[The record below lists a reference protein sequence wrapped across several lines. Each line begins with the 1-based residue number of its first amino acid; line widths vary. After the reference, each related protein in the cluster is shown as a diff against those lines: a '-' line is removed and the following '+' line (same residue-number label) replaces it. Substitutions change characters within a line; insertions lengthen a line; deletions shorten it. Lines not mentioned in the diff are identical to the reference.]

1 MEKLQIPEWNDI
13 ERYFK
18 DPELITAE
26 ILFVGLT
33 LCNVFVMYRL
43 FLDVIPYPI
52 FVTWWQLAQGLLV
65 AYVCGELG
73 KEFPKFAYFPKVEI
87 NENMLKVLFVPSIF
101 YCLMLVLSNYLLF
114 KTPCIASYPVLV
126 SFTVVFHHLTRFVGC
141 GEEYMPLRWKSIVF
155 LLAAFVIGCFD
166 SKTTG
171 KGVLI
176 WALLYALF
184 SAIFRAGFM
193 QKIMHLVDGKGN
205 TLHNNQ
211 HLLGVLL
218 LPILILLS
226 GEWAVFGHMPY
237 NILSLYTWQMWGCLI
252 TVGTLPFIKNVISN
266 RLVRRTGQGPWRF
279 LEIISI
285 VLVFFIGMAY
295 NAPSFLGYVSII
307 CVIIGRCLGA
317 FDVMLNAS
325 DYMMAED
332 ERNRKTSKANYAK
345 SRQGTQASK
354 PFLYS
359 GDNEEDEEESSFS
372 SNDSRSYQ
380 GSQDYDDKD
389 SVNSSSQQYSVHKG
403 TSRMD
408 SSSNQ
413 TSHAGMSLDDS
424 RRGSKIS
431 DAKAAGHS
439 TSFHSKS
446 KLSRNYSSKKQDLVD
461 SQA

>member
-1 MEKLQIPEWNDI
+1 MEKLNLPEWTDI

-26 ILFVGLT
+26 VLFVGLT

-43 FLDVIPYPI
+43 FLDVIPFPI

-87 NENMLKVLFVPSIF
+87 NENMLKVLFIPSIF
-101 YCLMLVLSNYLLF
+101 YCLMLVLSNYLLY

-155 LLAAFVIGCFD
+155 LLAAFVLGCFD

-171 KGVLI
+171 KGVI
-176 WALLYALF
+176 VWALLYALF

-211 HLLGVLL
+211 HLLGVIM
-218 LPILILLS
+218 LPVLILIS
-226 GEWAVFGHMPY
+226 GEWNVFLHMPY
-237 NILSLYTWQMWGCLI
+237 NVTSLHTWQMWGCLV

-285 VLVFFIGMAY
+285 VLVFFIGMSY
-295 NAPSFLGYVSII
+295 NTPSFMGYLAII
-307 CVIIGRCLGA
+307 CVIIGRSLGA
-317 FDVMLNAS
+317 FDVLLNAS
-325 DYMMAED
+325 DYMLAED
-332 ERNRKTSKANYAK
+332 ERKRKTSRSNYAK

-354 PFLYS
+354 PFLS
-359 GDNEEDEEESSFS
+359 PGENDEDDESSFS
-372 SNDSRSYQ
+372 SNDSKSYQ
-380 GSQDYDDKD
+380 GSQDYDDKE
-389 SVNSSSQQYSVHKG
+389 SVNSSSQHYSVNKG

-408 SSSNQ
+408 SSSNH
-413 TSHAGMSLDDS
+413 TSHGGMSADES
-424 RRGSKIS
+424 RMGSERKS
-431 DAKAAGHS
+431 NGRMS
-439 TSFHSKS
+439 SFKSKS
-446 KLSRNYSSKKQDLVD
+446 KLSRNYSSKQQELVD

>member
-1 MEKLQIPEWNDI
+1 MEKLNLPEWNDI

-18 DPELITAE
+18 DPELLTAE
-26 ILFVGLT
+26 ILFVALT

-73 KEFPKFAYFPKVEI
+73 REFPKFAYFPKVEI

-126 SFTVVFHHLTRFVGC
+126 SFTVVFHHLTRFIGC

-155 LLAAFVIGCFD
+155 LLAAFIIGCFD
-166 SKTTG
+166 SKITG
-171 KGVLI
+171 KGVII

-211 HLLGVLL
+211 HLLGVLI

-226 GEWAVFGHMPY
+226 GEWTVFAHMPY
-237 NILSLYTWQMWGCLI
+237 NITLLHTWQTWGCLV

-266 RLVRRTGQGPWRF
+266 RLVRRTGQGPWRI

-285 VLVFFIGMAY
+285 IFVFFIGMTY
-295 NAPSFLGYVSII
+295 NAPSFKGYLAII

-317 FDVMLNAS
+317 FDVLLNAS
-325 DYMMAED
+325 DYMLAED
-332 ERNRKTSKANYAK
+332 ERKRKTSKSNYAK

-354 PFLYS
+354 PFLS
-359 GDNEEDEEESSFS
+359 GGEHEDDEESSFS
-372 SNDSRSYQ
+372 SNDSKSYQ
-380 GSQDYDDKD
+380 GSQNYDDKE
-389 SVNSSSQQYSVHKG
+389 SINSSSQQYSVHKG
-403 TSRMD
+403 TTSRMD

-413 TSHAGMSLDDS
+413 TSNDPMSADES
-424 RRGSKIS
+424 RMGSERKANERG
-431 DAKAAGHS
+431 A
-439 TSFHSKS
+439 SFHTKS
-446 KLSRNYSSKKQDLVD
+446 KLSRNYSSKQQEMVD

>member
-1 MEKLQIPEWNDI
+1 MKFEKFNIPEWSDI

-18 DPELITAE
+18 DPELLTAE
-26 ILFVGLT
+26 ILFVALT

-73 KEFPKFAYFPKVEI
+73 REFPKFAYFPKVEI

-101 YCLMLVLSNYLLF
+101 YCLMLVLSNYLLY

-126 SFTVVFHHLTRFVGC
+126 SFTVVFHHLTRFIGC

-155 LLAAFVIGCFD
+155 LLAAFIIGCFD

-171 KGVLI
+171 KGVI
-176 WALLYALF
+176 VWALLYALF

-211 HLLGVLL
+211 HLLGVLI
-218 LPILILLS
+218 LPVLILLS
-226 GEWAVFGHMPY
+226 GELSVFVHMPY
-237 NILSLYTWQMWGCLI
+237 DITSLHTWQMWGCLI

-285 VLVFFIGMAY
+285 ILVFFIGMTY
-295 NAPSFLGYVSII
+295 NAPSFKGYLAIL
-307 CVIIGRCLGA
+307 CVIIGRSLGA
-317 FDVMLNAS
+317 FDVLLNAS
-325 DYMMAED
+325 DYMHAED
-332 ERNRKTSKANYAK
+332 ERKRKNPRASYAK

-354 PFLYS
+354 PFLS
-359 GDNEEDEEESSFS
+359 SADNEEDEESSFS
-372 SNDSRSYQ
+372 SNDSKSYQ
-380 GSQDYDDKD
+380 GSQDYDDKE

-403 TSRMD
+403 TSHME

-413 TSHAGMSLDDS
+413 TSHGVISADEGRGEHS
-424 RRGSKIS
+424 R
-431 DAKAAGHS
+431 AA
-439 TSFHSKS
+439 TFKSKS
-446 KLSRNYSSKKQDLVD
+446 KLSRNYSSKQHEMLD